1 MTDKELASL
10 KRNELLELLLM
21 QTRRVREL
29 EKENEELKAA
39 LEDRRIL
46 IEQSGSLAEAS
57 LKLNKVFEAAQA
69 AADQYLENIRLRT
82 GEQ

>member
-1 MTDKELASL
+1 
-10 KRNELLELLLM
+10 M

>member
-29 EKENEELKAA
+29 ERENEELKAA

-69 AADQYLENIRLRT
+69 AADQYLENIRSRT